1 MCIILSMLEYN
12 ITCINVVR
20 CHKISANYLSIETY
34 LCIFFN
40 SILHCVFVFLFF
52 VFTPPWNCGG
62 AIFLL
67 QFVCVCVCLS
77 VRLRTKWGS
86 NRYQTCLVLRISVA
100 WLRFWVQTTHATF
113 RKKICIFGVQKLSE
127 YRWIGRQV
135 FWCYFTYRLYT
146 WYGTNQ

>member
-1 MCIILSMLEYN
+1 MLEYN

-86 NRYQTCLVLRISVA
+86 NRYQTCLVLRISVT
-100 WLRFWVQTTHATF
+100 WLRFWVQTTHATH
-113 RKKICIFGVQKLSE
+113 RIKKNMHIWCAKATRIHSTLVKNFDDDVMIFSK
-127 YRWIGRQV
+127 
-135 FWCYFTYRLYT
+135 
-146 WYGTNQ
+146 N